1 MIINEATTV
10 VPIWMVLAA
19 AFGFLAGDA
28 CGDLSRHRKCIEK
41 TNTELRDQ
49 LEKAS
54 AGEEPLCRELKHQRA
69 VLHDVHRRIVAV
81 SKGLEKRP
89 L

>member
-1 MIINEATTV
+1 MINEATTV

-19 AFGFLAGDA
+19 AFGFIAGEA
-28 CGDLSRHRKCIEK
+28 FGDCTRHRKDLK
-41 TNTELRDQ
+41 QANDELREE
-49 LEKAS
+49 LGR
-54 AGEEPLCRELKHQRA
+54 AGDCKEPLDRELKHQRA

-89 L
+89 S

>member
-1 MIINEATTV
+1 MIISEATAV
-10 VPIWMVLAA
+10 IPIWMVLSA
-19 AFGFLAGDA
+19 AFGFLVGDA
-28 CGDLSRHRKCIEK
+28 FGDCIRHRKDLK
-41 TNTELRDQ
+41 QANDELRDQ

-54 AGEEPLCRELKHQRA
+54 AGEEPLDRELKHQRA